1 MKPAKETSAVK
12 LPFETGEYLI
22 TWQVPDRTGGYTSI
36 PGLLTVER
44 GRYPT
49 GVLYGDLPIEW
60 VSEGAPGVASFPQ
73 RLAFD
78 VFTGRLSSGA
88 YVALM
93 NGEISYSFPGSGR
106 VVGAFAAL
114 SLDAFDTSD
123 HRKYASIELQIEG
136 LESVAGVAPISHV
149 KMPMKAGDQPVWEA
163 TVDKDAKFTWSVG
176 GQTMTFSYDYSV
188 RALDG
193 YEFRM
198 AFGPVLRLTSDEPQ
212 TVVDWWLE
220 WVCPLRQLISL
231 LTGAPREARYL
242 LAAVDEGAPRS
253 HRDQV
258 FGWDITHLPV
268 NSTRAAVEEIRSAV
282 NLASDNLSL
291 LDLLHAWQGQVAA
304 RHPLFETYGAMATAT
319 DQHPRSRFLLLLQ
332 ALEGS
337 HGYENRVKHGAD
349 KEKYGAKREDVLAR
363 VRQLLEKTDFAF
375 INKNLR
381 REAQQ
386 GLDSALADLLKRL
399 PDEVSEEFAK
409 TDLIRAVRKADTGQ
423 GTLPLQTALTRARNT
438 LSHGSGSFEPQHL
451 AIVADIL
458 ERAVRSEA
466 IRLLGAPLAPKNA
479 RPRRRSAEVMITTSY
494 CATRPRSAAHCSEYS
509 IRQHRLQLSTQ
520 RKVTSRLRS
529 TRGGSV
535 SRLGRS

>member
-22 TWQVPDRTGGYTSI
+22 TWQVPDRKGGHLAI
-36 PGLLTVER
+36 PGLLTVEQ
-44 GRYPT
+44 GKYPT

-60 VSEGAPGVASFPQ
+60 VAEGATGVASFPQ
-73 RLAFD
+73 RHTFD
-78 VFTGRLSSGA
+78 VLTGRLSSGA
-88 YVALM
+88 HVALM
-93 NGEISYSFPGSGR
+93 NGELSYSFSGSGR
-106 VVGAFAAL
+106 AVGAFAAL
-114 SLDAFDTSD
+114 SLEAFDTSE

-136 LESVAGVAPISHV
+136 LESVAGVAPISRV
-149 KMPMKAGDQPVWEA
+149 KMPMKAGDEPVWEA
-163 TVDKDAKFTWSVG
+163 TVDKDAKFTWSAG
-176 GQTMTFSYDYSV
+176 DQSMTFSYDYSV

-198 AFGPVLRLTSDEPQ
+198 AFGPVLRLTSDEPL
-212 TVVDWWLE
+212 TVVGWWLE
-220 WVCPLRQLISL
+220 WVRPFRQLISL
-231 LTGAPREARYL
+231 LTGAPREVRYL
-242 LAAVDEGAPRS
+242 LAIVDEAAPRS

-268 NSTRAAVEEIRSAV
+268 NSTRAAIEEIRSAV
-282 NLASDNLSL
+282 NLANDGLSL
-291 LDLLHAWQGQVAA
+291 LDLLHAWQRQIAA

-337 HGYENRVKHGAD
+337 YGFENRTKHEAD
-349 KEKYGAKREDVLAR
+349 KQKYGVKREGILAR
-363 VRQLLEKTDFAF
+363 AQQLLEKADFTF

-399 PDEVSEEFAK
+399 PDEVSEELTK
-409 TDLIRAVRKADTGQ
+409 TELIKAVRKEDSGKEA
-423 GTLPLQTALTRARNT
+423 LPLQTALTRARNT

-466 IRLLGAPLAPKNA
+466 IRLLGAPLGAQE
-479 RPRRRSAEVMITTSY
+479 R
-494 CATRPRSAAHCSEYS
+494 
-509 IRQHRLQLSTQ
+509 
-520 RKVTSRLRS
+520 
-529 TRGGSV
+529 V
-535 SRLGRS
+535 SKKEER

>member
-22 TWQVPDRTGGYTSI
+22 TWQVPDRRGGHLAI
-36 PGLLTVER
+36 PGLLTVEQ
-44 GRYPT
+44 GKYPT
-49 GVLYGDLPIEW
+49 GILYGDLPIEW
-60 VSEGAPGVASFPQ
+60 VSEGATGAASFPQ
-73 RLAFD
+73 HHPFD
-78 VFTGRLSSGA
+78 VLTGRLSSGA

-93 NGEISYSFPGSGR
+93 NGELGYSFPGSGR
-106 VVGAFAAL
+106 AVGAFAAL
-114 SLDAFDTSD
+114 SLDAFDTSE
-123 HRKYASIELQIEG
+123 HRKYGSIELQIEG
-136 LESVAGVAPISHV
+136 LESVAGVAPISRV
-149 KMPMKAGDQPVWEA
+149 KMPMKAGDEPVWEA
-163 TVDKDAKFTWSVG
+163 TVDKDAKFAWSVG
-176 GQTMTFSYDYSV
+176 GQSMTFSYDYSV

-198 AFGPVLRLTSDEPQ
+198 AFGPVLRLTSDEPL

-220 WVCPLRQLISL
+220 WVRPLRQLISL
-231 LTGAPREARYL
+231 LTGAPRELRYL
-242 LAAVDEGAPRS
+242 LTLVDEAAPRS

-282 NLASDNLSL
+282 NLANDGLSL
-291 LDLLHAWQGQVAA
+291 LDLLHAWQRQITA

-337 HGYENRVKHGAD
+337 YGFENRAKHEAD
-349 KEKYGAKREDVLAR
+349 KEKYSLKREGILAR
-363 VRQLLEKTDFAF
+363 AQQVLEKADFTF

-399 PDEVSEEFAK
+399 PDEVSEELTK
-409 TDLIRAVRKADTGQ
+409 TELIKAVRKEDSGK

-466 IRLLGAPLAPKNA
+466 IRLLGAPLGAQERAAKNGE
-479 RPRRRSAEVMITTSY
+479 R
-494 CATRPRSAAHCSEYS
+494 
-509 IRQHRLQLSTQ
+509 
-520 RKVTSRLRS
+520 
-529 TRGGSV
+529 
-535 SRLGRS
+535 

>member
-22 TWQVPDRTGGYTSI
+22 TWQVPDRKGGHTSI

-44 GRYPT
+44 GKYPT
-49 GVLYGDLPIEW
+49 GILYGDLPIEW
-60 VSEGAPGVASFPQ
+60 VSEGATGVASFPQ
-73 RLAFD
+73 HRRFD
-78 VFTGRLSSGA
+78 SLTGRLSSGA

-106 VVGAFAAL
+106 AVGAFAAL
-114 SLDAFDTSD
+114 SLDTFDTSE

-136 LESVAGVAPISHV
+136 LESVAGVAPISRV
-149 KMPMKAGDQPVWEA
+149 KMPMKAGDEAVWTA
-163 TVDKDAKFTWSVG
+163 TVDKDAKFVWETDGRS
-176 GQTMTFSYDYSV
+176 MTFSYDYTV

-198 AFGPVLRLTSDEPQ
+198 AFGPVLRLTSDEPL
-212 TVVDWWLE
+212 TAVDWWLE
-220 WVCPLRQLISL
+220 WVRPLRQLISL
-231 LTGAPREARYL
+231 LTGAPREVRYL
-242 LAAVDEGAPRS
+242 LAVVNDDAPRS

-268 NSTRAAVEEIRSAV
+268 NSTRAAVEKIRSAV
-282 NLASDNLSL
+282 NLADDSLSL
-291 LDLLHAWQGQVAA
+291 LDLLQTWQRQVAT
-304 RHPLFETYGAMATAT
+304 RHPLFETYGAMATAV
-319 DQHPRSRFLLLLQ
+319 DQHPRSRLLLLLQ

-337 HGYENRVKHGAD
+337 YGFENRAEHKAD
-349 KEKYGAKREDVLAR
+349 KEKFGKKREGVVERA
-363 VRQLLEKTDFAF
+363 RQLLGSADFAF
-375 INKNLR
+375 INKHLR
-381 REAQQ
+381 KEAQQ

-399 PDEVSEEFAK
+399 PDEISDELTKSE
-409 TDLIRAVRKADTGQ
+409 LIKAVRKQHTGK

-466 IRLLGAPLAPKNA
+466 IRLLGAPLGTQE
-479 RPRRRSAEVMITTSY
+479 R
-494 CATRPRSAAHCSEYS
+494 AAKKEE
-509 IRQHRLQLSTQ
+509 R
-520 RKVTSRLRS
+520 
-529 TRGGSV
+529 
-535 SRLGRS
+535 

>member
-1 MKPAKETSAVK
+1 MKPAKETAAVK

-22 TWQVPDRTGGYTSI
+22 TWQVPDRRGGRLAI
-36 PGLLTVER
+36 PGLLTVEQ
-44 GRYPT
+44 GKHPT
-49 GVLYGDLPIEW
+49 GILYGDLPIEW
-60 VSEGAPGVASFPQ
+60 VSERAIGVASFAQ
-73 RLAFD
+73 GHRFD
-78 VFTGRLSSGA
+78 VLTGRLSSGA

-93 NGEISYSFPGSGR
+93 NGELSYSFPGSGR
-106 VVGAFAAL
+106 AVGAFAAL
-114 SLDAFDTSD
+114 SLDAFDPSE

-136 LESVAGVAPISHV
+136 LESVAGVAPISRV
-149 KMPMKAGDQPVWEA
+149 KMPMKAGDEPVWEA

-176 GQTMTFSYDYSV
+176 GQSMVFGYDYSV

-198 AFGPVLRLTSDEPQ
+198 AFGPVLRLTSDAPL

-220 WVCPLRQLISL
+220 WVRPLRQLISL

-242 LAAVDEGAPRS
+242 LALVDGAAPRS

-282 NLASDNLSL
+282 NLAGDNMSL
-291 LDLLHAWQGQVAA
+291 LDLLHAWQQQVAA

-337 HGYENRVKHGAD
+337 FGFENRVKHEAD
-349 KEKYGAKREDVLAR
+349 KEKYSVKREGVLAR
-363 VRQLLEKTDFAF
+363 AQHLLEIADFTF

-386 GLDSALADLLKRL
+386 GLDSALADLLERL
-399 PDEVSEEFAK
+399 PGEVSEQLTK
-409 TDLIRAVRKADTGQ
+409 TELVKAVRQADTRK

-466 IRLLGAPLAPKNA
+466 IRLLGAPLGAQE
-479 RPRRRSAEVMITTSY
+479 R
-494 CATRPRSAAHCSEYS
+494 AAKKDE
-509 IRQHRLQLSTQ
+509 R
-520 RKVTSRLRS
+520 
-529 TRGGSV
+529 
-535 SRLGRS
+535 